1 MADEKKASDG
11 AVSLLNKSSRK
22 FTSVKDGKSFDHMS
36 GRVETYTAEEAAA
49 LAGYKELL
57 DTSKLPGSLNAAQL
71 KKENSDLLAANKA
84 LQAQLDALKPKEEKP
99 KDEKP
104 AAPSKK

>member
-22 FTSVKDGKSFDHMS
+22 FTSVKDGKSFDHMP
-36 GRVETYTAEEAAA
+36 GRVETYSAEEAKS

-57 DTSKLPGSLNAAQL
+57 DTSKLPGTLNAAAL
-71 KKENSDLLAANKA
+71 KKENADLAAANKA
-84 LQAQLDALKPKEEKP
+84 LQAQLDALKPKDSAAPDASAKP
-99 KDEKP
+99 K
-104 AAPSKK
+104 SK